1 MQKVVLFIEPS
12 DDAFMT
18 PEKIGQLF
26 MNRIAVDEDA
36 SFEILDTYKIEKT
49 SHKISRPNH
58 PKYANFENE
67 RKEKGMGLESLS
79 VF

>member
-1 MQKVVLFIEPS
+1 MPKVMQKVVLFIEPS

-36 SFEILDTYKIEKT
+36 SFKILDTYKIEKN
-49 SHKISRPNH
+49 I
-58 PKYANFENE
+58 AQNFSA
-67 RKEKGMGLESLS
+67 ESS
-79 VF
+79 